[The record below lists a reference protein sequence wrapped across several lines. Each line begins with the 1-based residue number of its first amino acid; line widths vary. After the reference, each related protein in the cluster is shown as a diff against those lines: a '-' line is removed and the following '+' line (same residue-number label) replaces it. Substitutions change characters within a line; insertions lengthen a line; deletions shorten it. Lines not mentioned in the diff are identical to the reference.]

1 MKRGGVYHMEQ
12 AALKKMRT
20 KQIAISNLFVGL
32 MIIVFFMLIQIVKI
46 QLTHFLFCLGILMLI
61 QGILGFIRKGRT
73 KSFIP
78 IFEKVAIYEKE
89 KLGKEWEKEK
99 RLDHMWKV
107 ILSGIMFIQSS
118 TLRNVDNVFDD
129 VNPALIIFL
138 FLMVLVILN
147 ISMLFRFRKIDRST
161 VGELTSYTKES
172 NIMAIAL
179 GFFMAIVIFIFIVIF
194 ILP

>member
-1 MKRGGVYHMEQ
+1 MEQ

-61 QGILGFIRKGRT
+61 QGILGFIRKGTT

-129 VNPALIIFL
+129 VNPVLIIFL